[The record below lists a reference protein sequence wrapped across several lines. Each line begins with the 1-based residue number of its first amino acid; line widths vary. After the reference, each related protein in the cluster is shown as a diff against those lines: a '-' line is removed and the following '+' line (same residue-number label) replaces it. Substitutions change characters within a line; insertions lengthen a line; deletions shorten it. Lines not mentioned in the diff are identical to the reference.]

1 MRARW
6 YRTAASA
13 AVLMFALMVAGPA
26 LAVTVTSYTPT
37 NAFIPEDPGA
47 CVGTSV
53 TINGTG
59 FVNDGGPVTVKFNGT
74 PGVNVVIGSDV
85 IIYAKMPPTATDGLV
100 TVTTARGTASAAIPY
115 DGRRMRVPSG
125 PGVDRSLEQAQDC
138 RLRSDESKDGKD
150 SRDQRGQSGRRDR
163 GQDRW
168 CRCQVQG
175 RLGDEDHGDRLSRS
189 EERQDRGCLRRWNRY
204 ELDELHQRLSSNG
217 AAFRERRRSR
227 EAATARSR

>member
-13 AVLMFALMVAGPA
+13 AVLMFALMVAEPA

-115 DGRRMRVPSG
+115 TVVPCAAHLGPALIAAPSKKPSIASFTPAKGKTGATLTITGANLTGATTVKIGGVAAKFKVVSATKVTATVSAKAKSG
-125 PGVDRSLEQAQDC
+125 KVTVVAPAGTAT
-138 RLRSDESKDGKD
+138 
-150 SRDQRGQSGRRDR
+150 
-163 GQDRW
+163 
-168 CRCQVQG
+168 
-175 RLGDEDHGDRLSRS
+175 
-189 EERQDRGCLRRWNRY
+189 
-204 ELDELHQRLSSNG
+204 SSTS
-217 AAFRERRRSR
+217 F
-227 EAATARSR
+227 TKT